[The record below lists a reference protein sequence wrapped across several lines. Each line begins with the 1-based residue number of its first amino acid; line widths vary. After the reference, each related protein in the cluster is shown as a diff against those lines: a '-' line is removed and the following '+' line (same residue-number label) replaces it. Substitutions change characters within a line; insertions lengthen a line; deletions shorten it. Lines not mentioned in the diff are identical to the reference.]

1 MKADKVLDRLIKQ
14 RVLDMLVLQRI
25 MLSYRPLDEEWEGLI
40 KGGDEPKKE
49 ELKGANNNRSTS

>member
-25 MLSYRPLDEEWEGLI
+25 LLSYQPLDEEWEGLI

-49 ELKGANNNRSTS
+49 ELK